1 MERVLWRC
9 AGEGG
14 RKGLVRRVLQPVQ
27 GVRVQ
32 KTDNESQGVP
42 GLRKRGLAG
51 YSAVPIAGQFAK
63 YVTVGAANTLLTLGT
78 IFVLSVAAHA
88 DYRLANAV
96 GYVVG
101 LTSSYVLN
109 RWWTFRSHG
118 AVPVQVV
125 KFLLV
130 FGSCYAFQFG
140 LLVTMVDRLHWGSVL
155 SQIPA
160 MGAYTAL
167 GYLLNRKVVY
177 K

>member
-1 MERVLWRC
+1 M
-9 AGEGG
+9 
-14 RKGLVRRVLQPVQ
+14 
-27 GVRVQ
+27 Q

-42 GLRKRGLAG
+42 GLRTRGLAG
-51 YSAVPIAGQFAK
+51 RSADPIAGQFAK
-63 YVTVGAANTLLTLGT
+63 YVVVGGANTLLTLGT
-78 IFVLSVAAHA
+78 IFVLSAAAHA

-101 LTSSYVLN
+101 LINSYILN

-130 FGSCYAFQFG
+130 FGFCYAFQFG
-140 LLVTMVDRLHWGSVL
+140 LLITMVDQLHWGSVL
-155 SQIPA
+155 SQIAA
-160 MGAYTAL
+160 MGAYTGL